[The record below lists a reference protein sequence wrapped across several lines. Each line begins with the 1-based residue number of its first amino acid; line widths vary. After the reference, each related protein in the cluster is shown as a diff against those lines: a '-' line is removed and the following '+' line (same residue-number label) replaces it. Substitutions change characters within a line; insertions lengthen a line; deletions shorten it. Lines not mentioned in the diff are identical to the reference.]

1 MKDGDSIIKE
11 KRELLLES
19 IGKKIGSNIVNK
31 INNILQ
37 NQIMQMEDLVC
48 AK

>member
-31 INNILQ
+31 INSILIHETLTRNILYR
-37 NQIMQMEDLVC
+37 
-48 AK
+48 

>member
-31 INNILQ
+31 INSILQ
-37 NQIMQMEDLVC
+37 NQIMQMEDRVC